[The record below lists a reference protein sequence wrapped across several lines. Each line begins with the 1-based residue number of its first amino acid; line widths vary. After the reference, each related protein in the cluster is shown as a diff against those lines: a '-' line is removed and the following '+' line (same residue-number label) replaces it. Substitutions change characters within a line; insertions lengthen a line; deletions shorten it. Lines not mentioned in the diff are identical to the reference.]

1 MKKITLG
8 LCAGLLILSMAA
20 CGGNGEQ
27 NDGQG
32 SSGNVSDSTP
42 SGDGSSPVQ
51 SDGSGSNDAGT
62 GSEGYDYSEGWTEEM
77 TAVKD
82 AVVDALGENYLPS
95 MALMPDMLE
104 GIVGVKSDLYDDYLA
119 ETPMIS
125 TNVDTLLIIKA
136 KDGKVDEV
144 EKALNDYRDAQI
156 SNTMQYPM
164 NVPKIQASR
173 VEKIGNYLCFVM
185 LGGDIMDELEKS
197 DEAAILYCQGENDR
211 VIEILKEKLE

>member
-1 MKKITLG
+1 MKKIMLG

-20 CGGNGEQ
+20 CGNNGDE

-32 SSGNVSDSTP
+32 SSGNVSGSTP
-42 SGDGSSPVQ
+42 SGGGSSPAQ

-77 TAVKD
+77 TAVRD

-104 GIVGVKSDLYDDYLA
+104 GIVGIKSDLYDDYLA
-119 ETPMIS
+119 EMPMIS
-125 TNVDTLLIIKA
+125 ANVDTLLIIKA

-144 EKALNDYRDAQI
+144 EKALNNYRDAQI

-164 NVPKIQASR
+164 NIPKIQASR

>member
-1 MKKITLG
+1 MRKIALG
-8 LCAGLLILSMAA
+8 LCAGLLILSMTA
-20 CGGNGEQ
+20 CGNNGDK

-32 SSGNVSDSTP
+32 SSGNVGGSTP
-42 SGDGSSPVQ
+42 SGSGSSPAQ
-51 SDGSGSNDAGT
+51 SDGAGT
-62 GSEGYDYSEGWTEEM
+62 GSEGYDYSEGWTDEM
-77 TAVKD
+77 TAVRD

-95 MALMPDMLE
+95 MPLMPDMLE
-104 GIVGVKSDLYDDYLA
+104 GMVGVKSDLYDDYLA
-119 ETPMIS
+119 EMPMIS
-125 TNVDTLLIIKA
+125 ANVDTLLIIKA

-144 EKALNDYRDAQI
+144 EKALNDYRNAQI

-164 NVPKIQASR
+164 NIPKIQASR

-185 LGGDIMDELEKS
+185 LGGDIMDELEKG